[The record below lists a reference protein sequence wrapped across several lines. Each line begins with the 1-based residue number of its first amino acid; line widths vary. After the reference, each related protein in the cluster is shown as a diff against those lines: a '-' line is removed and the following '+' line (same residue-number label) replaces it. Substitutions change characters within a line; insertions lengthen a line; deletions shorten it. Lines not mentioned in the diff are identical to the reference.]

1 MMMIFLENIS
11 SKLRNSSNKKK
22 ERLFL
27 ALEIF
32 IISVLFAGVMLLIYL
47 L

>member
-1 MMMIFLENIS
+1 MVLLENIS
-11 SKLRNSSNKKK
+11 GKLRNSSNKKK
-22 ERLFL
+22 ALWLL

-32 IISVLFAGVMLLIYL
+32 IISVLFAGVILLIYL

>member
-1 MMMIFLENIS
+1 MMLFLENIS
-11 SKLRNSSNKKK
+11 NKVRASSNKKK
-22 ERLFL
+22 ALWL
-27 ALEIF
+27 LSLEIF